1 MEEKMKKLLLTL
13 LAICLLTSSL
23 FISCEKKEAPVAAAP
38 AVEVADNTLEDAVNA
53 YFENKPDHSYM
64 IAQADIVDM
73 VKAGE
78 DMVLLDIRK
87 PEDYA
92 KGHLIGAVN
101 VPWGMELYNQL
112 KYIPRDKDVY
122 INCYSGQ
129 TAGQAVALL
138 NVAGVTARSIKYGW
152 NFGISKVEGVGTAIE
167 TEENFLDTTK
177 TWETDSTAIDAAYKA
192 YYEEFAS
199 LKGTPFAS
207 NIVNE
212 ENAKKI
218 LDAVDSDVIF
228 VSIRKPEDY
237 AKGHIDTAINIPWAK
252 GMNDMFASL
261 PADKKI
267 IVNCY
272 SGQTAG
278 QTIAGLKLLGYDA
291 VSLKGGMGTAGNA
304 PLGWANKEYPVV
316 SSN

>member
-1 MEEKMKKLLLTL
+1 MKKLLFTL
-13 LAICLLTSSL
+13 LTICLISSSL
-23 FISCEKKEAPVAAAP
+23 FISCSQKEAPAAATP
-38 AVEVADNTLEDAVNA
+38 TEVTVKVNALEDGVNA
-53 YFENKPDHSYM
+53 YFENKPDHNYK
-64 IAQADIVDM
+64 IGQKDIVAM

-78 DMVLLDIRK
+78 DMVLLDLRK

-92 KGHLIGAVN
+92 KGHLKGAVN
-101 VPWGMELYNQL
+101 VPWGMEMYNQL
-112 KYIPRDKDVY
+112 KYIPRDKDIY

-129 TAGQAVALL
+129 TAGQAVLLL
-138 NVAGVTARSIKYGW
+138 NVAGISARSINLGW
-152 NFGISKVEGVGTAIE
+152 NFGISKVEGVGEVIE
-167 TEENFLDTTK
+167 TEAHILDTSK
-177 TWETDSTAIDAAYKA
+177 TWETDSAIDAAYKA

-207 NIVNE
+207 NIVSE

-218 LDAVDSDVIF
+218 LDSGDTDVTF

-237 AKGHIDTAINIPWAK
+237 TKGHIDTATNLPWGK
-252 GMNDMFASL
+252 GMNEMFASL

-267 IVNCY
+267 IINCY

-278 QTIAGLKLLGYDA
+278 QAVAGLKLLGYDA
-291 VSLKGGMGTAGNA
+291 VSLKGGMGVGPNA

-316 SSN
+316 KSN

>member
-1 MEEKMKKLLLTL
+1 MKKFLLTL
-13 LAICLLTSSL
+13 LAVGLLASTL
-23 FISCEKKEAPVAAAP
+23 FISCSPKEVQKEVQAEPV
-38 AVEVADNTLEDAVNA
+38 VQIDTLEIAVNG
-53 YFENKPDHSYM
+53 YFENKPDHNYM
-64 IAQADIVDM
+64 IAQKDIVDM
-73 VKAGE
+73 VIAGE

-92 KGHLIGAVN
+92 KGHLKGAVN
-101 VPWGMELYNQL
+101 LPWGIELYNQL
-112 KYIPRDKDVY
+112 RYIPRDKDVY

-129 TAGQAVALL
+129 TAGQAVVLL
-138 NVAGVTARSIKYGW
+138 NVAGISARSIKYGW
-152 NFGISKVEGVGTAIE
+152 NFGISKVEGVEAVIE
-167 TEENFLDTTK
+167 TEATVLDTSK
-177 TWETDSTAIDAAYKA
+177 SWETDAAIDAAYKA
-192 YYEEFAS
+192 YYTEFAS
-199 LKGTPFAS
+199 LSGTPFGS
-207 NIVNE
+207 NIVSE

-218 LDAVDSDVIF
+218 LDSGDSDVVF
-228 VSIRKPEDY
+228 VSIRKPEHY
-237 AKGHIDTAINIPWAK
+237 AAGHIDTAINIPWAK

-278 QTIAGLKLLGYDA
+278 QAVAGLKLLGYDA

-316 SSN
+316 TSN

>member
-1 MEEKMKKLLLTL
+1 MKKLLFTL
-13 LAICLLTSSL
+13 FGICLLTSSL
-23 FISCEKKEAPVAAAP
+23 LISCSPKEAPAAAKP
-38 AVEVADNTLEDAVNA
+38 AEVTVAVNTLEDAVNG
-53 YFENKPDHSYM
+53 YFENMPSHIYKIS
-64 IAQADIVDM
+64 QKDIVEM

-87 PEDYA
+87 PDDYA
-92 KGHLIGAVN
+92 KGHLKGAVN

-129 TAGQAVALL
+129 TAGQAVVLL
-138 NVAGVTARSIKYGW
+138 NVAGISARSINLGW
-152 NFGISKVEGVGTAIE
+152 NFGISKVEGVGAVIE
-167 TEENFLDTTK
+167 TEANLLDTSK
-177 TWETDSTAIDAAYKA
+177 TWETDAAIDAAYKA

-207 NIVNE
+207 NIVSE

-218 LDAVDSDVIF
+218 LDSGDSDVVF
-228 VSIRKPEDY
+228 VSVRKADAY
-237 AKGHIDTAINIPWAK
+237 AEGHIATATNMPWGK

-267 IVNCY
+267 IIYCY

-278 QTIAGLKLLGYDA
+278 QTVAGLKLLGYDA
-291 VSLKGGMGTAGNA
+291 VSLKGGMGVGANA
-304 PLGWANKEYPVV
+304 PLGWSNKEYPVV
-316 SSN
+316 Q